1 MSNSQLNLNKQI
13 RLHFFL
19 LMAAAVI
26 GTFLSGPSINSM
38 PRVQWLV
45 SGLLFGFMAVL
56 PLLFFIPTVLRPTV
70 RSLSWM
76 GFMLLAYLVWGIV
89 KTFSPGGL
97 IGGLLICT
105 FNITTFFYIILWL
118 RPFKKQAKARKKA
131 ENQ

>member
-1 MSNSQLNLNKQI
+1 MSNAQLNLNKQI

-19 LMAAAVI
+19 LMAAAI
-26 GTFLSGPSINSM
+26 AGTFLSGPSINSM
-38 PRVQWLV
+38 PTLQWVV

-56 PLLFFIPTVLRPTV
+56 PLLFFIPTVLKPTV

-89 KTFSPGGL
+89 KTFTPGGL

-131 ENQ
+131 ENR